1 MRNYQTK
8 SNQGALPDSI
18 TSTRFGAG
26 EFNSVAVELEGAV
39 TTSGQT
45 LAPADGTGEVTDQL
59 AMALAIYGAGGA
71 TYHIDTGAVNAYVL
85 TPVSPKESP
94 NAYFNGFSVVFEP
107 GTVNTTASTVN
118 VGGLGVKSITLQN
131 GTALTGGE
139 LSGTCCLKYNSGDNR
154 FELIYSS
161 DSALK
166 INQHYEIDSSQ
177 ADQGA
182 TSTNPNTMTIYDVAT
197 LVGTSKFATIHLSHN
212 PAAGNQ
218 TLYTF
223 DTSLDLSSF
232 PFLLFLIDSG
242 AQLTRTTGDEI
253 LTIYSNSNLAIGND
267 QHITSVDILRF
278 SSSEW
283 PTVNPSWWGADRQA
297 TSVST
302 NAFNYAIN
310 SIYANGVVDISTGNY
325 LLDGDIDIS
334 NKTIRMTGKGKN
346 LTFLNWVSA
355 GGIDYDSTDILDQ
368 FHIDNMTLF
377 TSAVS
382 TAAAIDVD
390 FPYTLSFTDQNCT
403 IRNVNISY
411 SSTNYWRYGI
421 RIDDAWNAI
430 IDNCFVFG
438 NLGSM
443 DIGIFVSGRSDSC
456 VIQNCRVSWAEN
468 GIYVT
473 GTVETAQLINNIV
486 LASTN
491 AITLTALSSH
501 PGSQITN
508 NHLVGTQKG
517 IWLNFRHQVTVNGNL
532 IYGSG
537 VDTQFLGIFLSGN
550 TDWTNIF
557 SNIILYTSGDSGSN
571 VGIAH
576 DSGDN
581 CNFVNNIIVAMDT
594 AISLGS
600 GVDSIIVTGNNLVGS
615 VTNDINDL
623 GSTNCIIRNNTG
635 YLTESSGTSAAIATG
650 GTIAHGLSA
659 TPTVVNL
666 TSTDTG
672 VTAIYWSADATN
684 ITVNYTGGGSHAFH
698 WEAKVR

>member
-1 MRNYQTK
+1 MRDYQTK
-8 SNQGALPDSI
+8 SNVGALPDTI
-18 TSTRFGAG
+18 TATRFGSG
-26 EFNSVAVELEGAV
+26 EFNSIAVELENAV
-39 TTSGQT
+39 STSDQS
-45 LAPADGTGEVTDQL
+45 LAAADGTGEVSTQL

-71 TYHIDTGAVNAYVL
+71 FYHADSGAVNAYVL
-85 TPVSPKESP
+85 TPISPKESP
-94 NAYFNGFSVVFEP
+94 PAYFDGFTVIFEP
-107 GTVNTTASTVN
+107 GTPNTTASTVN
-118 VGGLGVKSITLQN
+118 VNSLGVKDITYSDGN
-131 GTALTGGE
+131 ALAGGE
-139 LSGTCCLKYNSGDNR
+139 LSGSCGIKYNLSDDR
-154 FELIYSS
+154 FELLFSS
-161 DSALK
+161 GSLAAIGPVYVVDST
-166 INQHYEIDSSQ
+166 QT
-177 ADQGA
+177 DQGA
-182 TSTNPNTMTIYDVAT
+182 TSANADTYTLYDIAT
-197 LVGTSKFATIHLSHN
+197 LVGTSKSATAYFPHN
-212 PAAGNQ
+212 PVAGNQ
-218 TLYTF
+218 TNYVF
-223 DTSLDLSSF
+223 DTSLDLSSY
-232 PFLLFLIDSG
+232 PALVLKIDNGSR
-242 AQLTRTTGDEI
+242 LTRTTGDEL
-253 LTIYSNSNLAIGND
+253 LTLYSNLNLAIGND

-283 PTVNPSWWGADRQA
+283 PTVNPSWWGADRQE
-297 TSVST
+297 TSVNT

-310 SIYANGVVDISTGNY
+310 SIYANGVVDISTGRY
-325 LLDGDIDIS
+325 LFDGDIVIT

-346 LTFLNWVSA
+346 LTFLRWTSA
-355 GGIDYDSTDILDQ
+355 GGINYDSTDILDQ

-382 TAAAIDVD
+382 AGAAIDVN
-390 FPYTLSFTDQNCT
+390 FPNTLSYTDQNCS

-411 SSTNYWRYGI
+411 NSTNYWTWGI
-421 RIDDAWNAI
+421 HIDDAWNTV
-430 IDNCFVFG
+430 IDNCIVLG
-438 NLGSM
+438 NDGNTA
-443 DIGIFVSGRSDSC
+443 IGIYMSGRSDSC
-456 VIQNCRVSWAEN
+456 VIQNCRVAHAEN

-473 GTVETAQLINNIV
+473 GNVETAQLINNIV

-491 AITLTALSSH
+491 GITLAAASTH

-508 NHLVGTQKG
+508 NHIVATQKG
-517 IWLNFRHQVTVNGNL
+517 IWLNFRNQVTVNGNL
-532 IYGSG
+532 IYGEG
-537 VDTQFLGIFLSGN
+537 VDTQFLGIYIIN
-550 TDWTNIF
+550 ATDWSNIF

-576 DSGDN
+576 DTGDN